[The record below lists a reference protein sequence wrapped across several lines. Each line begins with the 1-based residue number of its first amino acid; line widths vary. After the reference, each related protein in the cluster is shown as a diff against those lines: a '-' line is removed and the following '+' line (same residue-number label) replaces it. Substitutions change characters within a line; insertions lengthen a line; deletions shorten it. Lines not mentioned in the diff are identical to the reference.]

1 MRISSLTRFR
11 TCHLFLQI
19 TNIQENKCA
28 PHPAQ
33 PWSQLAQTF
42 ISAVHVSPAQF
53 PSTPQIF
60 TMTTLEVM
68 ERLDE
73 LEKTM
78 IEQFDR
84 LAKTSMNTQSPQE
97 DSSDLSLNGVVWM
110 AGSSSFFMYYLGVSA
125 FISGISGIE
134 SHKPGFAAAGVLLAI
149 ELGLMVVIFAWGAT
163 SKLQNARKRAMV
175 MFVSSTTCWEVA
187 RAWVCPAMQSSMA
200 TWAPFT
206 VAFVVTIIT
215 LDYMTAKPAEPT
227 TEMKLPVA
235 FGDKRNL

>member
-1 MRISSLTRFR
+1 
-11 TCHLFLQI
+11 
-19 TNIQENKCA
+19 
-28 PHPAQ
+28 
-33 PWSQLAQTF
+33 
-42 ISAVHVSPAQF
+42 
-53 PSTPQIF
+53 
-60 TMTTLEVM
+60 MTTLEVM

-78 IEQFDR
+78 IERFDR
-84 LAKTSMNTQSPQE
+84 LAKTSMNAQSPQE
-97 DSSDLSLNGVVWM
+97 DSSDLSLNGVVWVL
-110 AGSSSFFMYYLGVSA
+110 GSSSFFVYYLVVSA
-125 FISGISGIE
+125 SISGID
-134 SHKPGFAAAGVLLAI
+134 SHKPGFAAAVVLLAI
-149 ELGLMVVIFAWGAT
+149 ELGLMVVISAWGAT

-215 LDYMTAKPAEPT
+215 LDYMTVKPAEPT